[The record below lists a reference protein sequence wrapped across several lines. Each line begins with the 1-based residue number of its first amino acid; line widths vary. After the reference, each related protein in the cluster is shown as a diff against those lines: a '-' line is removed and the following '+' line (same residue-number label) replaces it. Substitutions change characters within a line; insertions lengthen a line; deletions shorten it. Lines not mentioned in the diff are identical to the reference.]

1 MNYRHAFH
9 AGNFADVVKHATL
22 ARILSHLLSKPAAFR
37 VIDTHAGAGL
47 YDLRGEDAS
56 RSGEWH
62 AGIERLV
69 TGPIAPGV
77 HALLKPYLDVV
88 AALNATFPF
97 VPAEAGTQGQIPNQ
111 SEQPLDFPPSLKL
124 RPAKAAE
131 SIDARRAKM
140 GRSRG
145 NERME
150 SALPAAETESASPQT
165 QYALTTYPGSPA
177 LTRAFLRAQ
186 DRLVACELEPK
197 AFAALAHNL
206 ARDRRIK
213 TIAIDGWVA
222 LNAYVPPPERRG
234 VVIIDPPYEDGADF
248 ARLVQSLE
256 LAHRKWASGIYL
268 LWYPIKGRQE
278 PDALA
283 RSLKRSGIARILRA
297 ELAVAAT
304 SVQGPLGGCGLIIV
318 NPPWTLADELSVLLP
333 ALAKALSSRNSNH
346 RLDWI
351 AGEN

>member
-22 ARILSHLLSKPAAFR
+22 ARILIHLLAKPAAFR

-47 YDLRGEDAS
+47 YDLRGEEAS

-69 TGPIAPGV
+69 TAPV
-77 HALLKPYLDVV
+77 APAARELLKPYLDVV
-88 AALNATFPF
+88 AALNDPF
-97 VPAEAGTQGQIPNQ
+97 VPAKAGTQGDN
-111 SEQPLDFPPSLKL
+111 SSRNMSPLDSPPSLKL
-124 RPAKAAE
+124 RRAEAAE
-131 SIDARRAKM
+131 SIEARKAKM
-140 GRSRG
+140 GRLHG
-145 NERME
+145 NERKE
-150 SALPAAETESASPQT
+150 SASPGTEIEHASPQT

-177 LTRAFLRAQ
+177 LARAFLRAQ
-186 DRLVACELEPK
+186 DRLLACELEPK
-197 AFAALAHNL
+197 AYAALAHNL

-213 TIAIDGWVA
+213 TVAIDGWVA

-234 VVIIDPPYEDGADF
+234 VVVIDPPYEDAEDF
-248 ARLVQSLE
+248 IRLAQSLE

-283 RSLKRSGIARILRA
+283 RSLKRSGIASILRV

-304 SVQGPLGGCGLIIV
+304 LPQGPLGGCGLIIV

-351 AGEN
+351 TGEN